1 MKYLK
6 IETSEIENMCKTAK
20 TGKLYETIKEM
31 QEEEDMLDEMIKNMH
46 CEMTF
51 GRITQED
58 YEKLS
63 DRIDAAYFA
72 KAIIEDKRGLI
83 ENELMQR

>member
-20 TGKLYETIKEM
+20 TGKLMETIKKM
-31 QEEEDMLDEMIKNMH
+31 REEEDFLAVMIENMT
-46 CEMTF
+46 CEMTY
-51 GRITQED
+51 GKVTREE
-58 YEKLS
+58 YENLS
-63 DRIDAAYFA
+63 DRIDAAFFA
-72 KAIIEDKRGLI
+72 KAIIEDKRGII

>member
-1 MKYLK
+1 MKYLT

-20 TGKLYETIKEM
+20 TGKLMETIKKM
-31 QEEEDMLDEMIKNMH
+31 REEEDFLAVMIENMH
-46 CEMTF
+46 CEMHH
-51 GRITQED
+51 GMITQED

-63 DRIDAAYFA
+63 DRIDAAFFA
-72 KAIIEDKRGLI
+72 KAIIEDKRGMI